1 MSRFR
6 DAYGRYIPP
15 REWEWVAFSLAVFAL
30 GSVPLAW
37 LLHGFANVSEPWN
50 VLPASALLLGAG
62 FWLRRKR
69 LTNSRPLLRDGNDS

>member
-6 DAYGRYIPP
+6 NAFGRYVPP
-15 REWEWVAFSLAVFAL
+15 REWEWVAFSLAAFAL

-50 VLPASALLLGAG
+50 VLPVSAFLMGVGLR
-62 FWLRRKR
+62 LRRKR
-69 LTNSRPLLRDGNDS
+69 QTNSRPFLRERDDD